1 MIQRQRDTTIDSLI
15 VIIQRFADLVDQN
28 SVLCREF
35 VEVIKV
41 VGDIIIKN
49 ILSEG
54 EGYSNLLL

>member
-1 MIQRQRDTTIDSLI
+1 LIQRQRDTTIDSLI

-35 VEVIKV
+35 VEAIKV

>member
-35 VEVIKV
+35 VEAIKV

>member
-1 MIQRQRDTTIDSLI
+1 LIQRQRDTTIDSLI

-35 VEVIKV
+35 VEAIKA